1 MGPPRGSTR
10 AKQKYRDEEK
20 NRRERRKERER
31 GNEQTLELPWQRNIC
46 RWRSPF
52 QSQHGGMIGAS
63 TGSYAYPRICGS
75 FFSSPVL
82 FFSRP
87 TYSLSLLLTPVICF
101 SRKKTPV
108 TLAEHFS
115 TSSFRLF
122 LFVSRLLSSS
132 RAERGN
138 VPANTDPGSRPVV
151 IVVSGTNLWVHRTQ
165 VLRKHPAVGE
175 PSSDPE

>member
-101 SRKKTPV
+101 SRKKP
-108 TLAEHFS
+108 
-115 TSSFRLF
+115 RLRSQDI
-122 LFVSRLLSSS
+122 SRHRASDSSS
-132 RAERGN
+132 SSLASSPLLVRKEETFPLIQIRDP
-138 VPANTDPGSRPVV
+138 VPS
-151 IVVSGTNLWVHRTQ
+151 
-165 VLRKHPAVGE
+165 
-175 PSSDPE
+175 